1 MLPIL
6 REAIERAGG
15 MTAFA
20 QSIGV
25 TRSAVYQWSW
35 RIPAERVPAI
45 SAATGIS
52 WHRLRPDLYPEEPK
66 KRKRRKR

>member
-6 REAIERAGG
+6 REAIDRAGG
-15 MTAFA
+15 MTSFA

-25 TRSAVYQWSW
+25 TRSAIYQWTW